1 MEKVEQSLNIEPINF
16 PEKGIDRY
24 ETANLTNNLER
35 DKSLREE
42 RLSLLN
48 KEAESIKP
56 VDQKYIDAFNSLYQ
70 QETEI
75 KQKEFELRSI
85 EKDIADKQRELEAL
99 QSNIGWQEVFY
110 DTDSTE
116 AMKSHMSD
124 LVLGKQEQ
132 IAYINQLERGLEEN
146 KIERNS
152 NSNEINQVE
161 NELVPDETFE
171 KKRNIHNKF

>member
-1 MEKVEQSLNIEPINF
+1 MN
-16 PEKGIDRY
+16 
-24 ETANLTNNLER
+24 
-35 DKSLREE
+35 
-42 RLSLLN
+42 
-48 KEAESIKP
+48 
-56 VDQKYIDAFNSLYQ
+56 
-70 QETEI
+70 
-75 KQKEFELRSI
+75 
-85 EKDIADKQRELEAL
+85 LEAL

-171 KKRNIHNKF
+171 KKKEYTQQVLELHEKRTCMKS